1 MKGRRG
7 TKRKAAKQGPVSST
21 GDPVSAPVCLPA
33 RKKSTL
39 ETGRQDNMLCTEEPR
54 TPERRRVSKRIAGVR
69 ESPRLK
75 QRRQPKQK
83 HMNRNKYCHLTREND
98 KQDLS
103 DIQEELNPEI
113 SNRNARSGEK
123 ATNSTNFSSGAMNY
137 LAQPTIIRECL
148 RMQDVEKEQ
157 LEMKQI
163 CQGRI
168 HLHENCARTEGQ
180 EPCHASKGAPSVAIL
195 HPKVI
200 QK

>member
-21 GDPVSAPVCLPA
+21 GDTVSAPVCLPA

-39 ETGRQDNMLCTEEPR
+39 ETGRKDNMLCTEEPR
-54 TPERRRVSKRIAGVR
+54 TSERRRVSKRIAGVR

-75 QRRQPKQK
+75 QRRQPEQK

-113 SNRNARSGEK
+113 SNRNACSGEK

-157 LEMKQI
+157 LEMKRI
-163 CQGRI
+163 CEGRI

-180 EPCHASKGAPSVAIL
+180 EPCHAS
-195 HPKVI
+195 
-200 QK
+200 